1 MSLCLGKDTDNYR
14 IKIFFK
20 SEEQKKSQNSAKIW
34 EVCKEIHFKNNSIIT
49 SSKRINYAWLSVFHN
64 ALQE

>member
-1 MSLCLGKDTDNYR
+1 MSLCLGKDTDNYH

-34 EVCKEIHFKNNSIIT
+34 EVCKIHFKNNSIIA
-49 SSKRINYAWLSVFHN
+49 SSKRNNYAWLSVFHN